1 MENWDGKKIV
11 SIMGKAVLLT
21 YVLTALLLLFLAFLS
36 LQLQMSAG
44 QIGIGIL
51 CIYGAACLA
60 GGWYGAGE
68 SRKKKA
74 FLGACRGRALFCR
87 SSSGFPVGRE
97 NAQRG
102 LGAAFFRLPSVRR
115 FRHGRRHRG
124 GMERIEAKRDF
135 SFLNLYVILNYRVY

>member
-60 GGWYGAGE
+60 GGWYGAG
-68 SRKKKA
+68 KA
-74 FLGACRGRALFCR
+74 GKRRLFWGLAVGVLYFVVLLLVSQLGERTLRGDLVQLFSTFLLCAASGMAGGIAAGWRG
-87 SSSGFPVGRE
+87 
-97 NAQRG
+97 
-102 LGAAFFRLPSVRR
+102 
-115 FRHGRRHRG
+115 
-124 GMERIEAKRDF
+124 
-135 SFLNLYVILNYRVY
+135 